1 MGKSA
6 IILAGGEGKR
16 MKSEKPKALSM
27 VLDKPMLRWV
37 LDSVSGAG
45 IDNVCVVTGF
55 AKEYIEDYL
64 QEYKK
69 ETNIEVSTA
78 YQAERRGTGHA
89 VMMCRDFLYQNP
101 GDVVVLNGDAPF
113 LDSETISRA
122 YELHKLNKSGA
133 LVISAKVDEP
143 FGYGRIIRN
152 SEGNVSMIVEQKD
165 ANDEQRQINEVNS
178 GCYWFDTAALLE
190 VLDKLTNQNASGE
203 YYLTDT
209 LELIINSG
217 RTVQAYTAESSDTVL
232 GANDP
237 EQLKELNTIAAK
249 RQESKKFI

>member
-16 MKSEKPKALSM
+16 MKSEKPKALSL
-27 VLDKPMLRWV
+27 VLGKPMLRWV
-37 LDSVSGAG
+37 LDSVSDAG

-64 QEYKK
+64 KEYTK
-69 ETNIEVSTA
+69 ETNNLVETA

-89 VMMCRDFLYQNP
+89 VMMCRDFLCRNT

-113 LDSETISRA
+113 LDPETIAQA
-122 YELHKLNKSGA
+122 YELHKLKNSGA
-133 LVISAKVDEP
+133 LVISAKVDDP
-143 FGYGRIIRN
+143 FGYGRIVRN
-152 SEGNVSMIVEQKD
+152 DSGDVAMIVEQKD
-165 ANDEQRQINEVNS
+165 ATQEQRLINEVNS
-178 GCYWFDTAALLE
+178 GCYWFDTAALLN
-190 VLDKLTNQNASGE
+190 VLDMLTNTNASGE

-209 LELIINSG
+209 LELIMKSG
-217 RTVQAYTAESSDTVL
+217 RNVQAYTAKSSDTVL

-237 EQLKELNTIAAK
+237 EQLKELNRIAAK
-249 RQESKKFI
+249 RIESINKI

>member
-16 MKSEKPKALSM
+16 MKSEKPKALSL

-37 LDSVSGAG
+37 LDSVACAG

-64 QEYKK
+64 KEYTK
-69 ETNIEVSTA
+69 ETNINVSTA

-89 VMMCRDFLYQNP
+89 VMMCRDFLYKNA
-101 GDVVVLNGDAPF
+101 GDVLVLNGDAPF
-113 LDSETISRA
+113 LDSDTISQA
-122 YELHKLNKSGA
+122 YKLHKSNNSGA
-133 LVISAKVDEP
+133 LVISARVEDP

-152 SEGNVSMIVEQKD
+152 SSCNVEMIVEQKD
-165 ANDEQRQINEVNS
+165 ANDEQKLVNEVNS
-178 GCYWFDTAALLE
+178 GCYWFDTYALLD
-190 VLDKLTNQNASGE
+190 VLDKLTNKNASGE

-209 LELIINSG
+209 LELIISSG
-217 RTVQAYTAESSDTVL
+217 RTVQAYTAESADTVL

-237 EQLKELNTIAAK
+237 EQLKELNAIAAK
-249 RQESKKFI
+249 RMELINKI

>member
-37 LDSVSGAG
+37 LDSVSDAG

-64 QEYKK
+64 KEYTK
-69 ETNIEVSTA
+69 ETNNLVETA

-89 VMMCRDFLYQNP
+89 VMMCRDFLCENS
-101 GDVVVLNGDAPF
+101 GDVLVLNGDAPF
-113 LDSETISRA
+113 LDSDTISQA
-122 YELHKLNKSGA
+122 YELHKLNNSGA
-133 LVISAKVDEP
+133 LVISAKVDDP
-143 FGYGRIIRN
+143 FGYGRIIRG
-152 SEGNVSMIVEQKD
+152 SDGNVLMIVEQKD
-165 ANDEQRQINEVNS
+165 ANDEQRLVNEVNS
-178 GCYWFDTAALLE
+178 GCYWFDTVALLD
-190 VLDKLTNQNASGE
+190 VLDKLTNKNASGE

-217 RTVQAYTAESSDTVL
+217 RTVQAYTAKSSDTVL

-249 RQESKKFI
+249 KQESKKSI